1 VLSSNRI
8 PRKSLPYWNG
18 KTLKIFLHKLS
29 DALEC
34 RATRGETMRRV
45 MIPAVLLAAFL
56 ASSAFAQEP
65 KKRVAIMDFE
75 YSTVQSAVM
84 EVFGSN
90 VDVGKGIS
98 DILVD
103 RLVNDGTYSVIERKA
118 LDKLLAEQNLSNS
131 DRADPSSAAKIGKL
145 LGVNAIIIG
154 SITTFGRDDKSTSV
168 GGGGIGRRLGLGG
181 GFNKREAK
189 AVVQVTA
196 RLIDVNTGEILASA
210 QGGGTSKRGGTSLA
224 GMGVGT
230 GGGGGGAVDMSS
242 ANFGATIIG
251 EATNNAVTDL
261 AGKLEASAGKL
272 PTVAVVIDGLVADV
286 SGATLTLNV
295 GSSAGVKVGDK
306 LKISRVGREIKDP
319 ATGKV
324 LRRVESPLGEVAIT
338 EVDETSSVGTYSG
351 TPGVKVGDHV
361 KK

>member
-1 VLSSNRI
+1 
-8 PRKSLPYWNG
+8 
-18 KTLKIFLHKLS
+18 
-29 DALEC
+29 
-34 RATRGETMRRV
+34 MRRV

-56 ASSAFAQEP
+56 ASSAFAQAP

-90 VDVGKGIS
+90 VDVGKGIC

-118 LDKLLAEQNLSNS
+118 LDKLLAEQNFSNS

-154 SITTFGRDDKSTSV
+154 SITTFGRD
-168 GGGGIGRRLGLGG
+168 
-181 GFNKREAK
+181 AK

-210 QGGGTSKRGGTSLA
+210 QGGGTSKGGGTSLA

-272 PTVAVVIDGLVADV
+272 TTVAVVIDGLVADV

-338 EVDETSSVGTYSG
+338 EVDEASSVGTYSG

>member
-1 VLSSNRI
+1 
-8 PRKSLPYWNG
+8 
-18 KTLKIFLHKLS
+18 
-29 DALEC
+29 
-34 RATRGETMRRV
+34 MRRV

-56 ASSAFAQEP
+56 ASSAFAQAP

-90 VDVGKGIS
+90 GDVGKGIC

-118 LDKLLAEQNLSNS
+118 LDKLLVEQNFSNS

-154 SITTFGRDDKSTSV
+154 SITTFGRDDKSTS
-168 GGGGIGRRLGLGG
+168 I
-181 GFNKREAK
+181 
-189 AVVQVTA
+189 
-196 RLIDVNTGEILASA
+196 
-210 QGGGTSKRGGTSLA
+210 
-224 GMGVGT
+224 

-361 KK
+361 K